1 MIDIVFN
8 IITSNNGHND
18 LYNDEFQSYDLC

>member
-1 MIDIVFN
+1 MINIVFN

-18 LYNDEFQSYDLC
+18 LYNDEF